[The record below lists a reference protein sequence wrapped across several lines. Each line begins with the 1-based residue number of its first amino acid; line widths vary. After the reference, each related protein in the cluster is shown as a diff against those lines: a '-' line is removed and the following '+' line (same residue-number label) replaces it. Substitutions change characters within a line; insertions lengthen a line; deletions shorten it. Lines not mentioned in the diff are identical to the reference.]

1 MFLRL
6 NRKLFIRLMLVDE
19 SPDAVSLA
27 RRRSGDELLQAL
39 QRSKDRMP
47 PIIIAIIII
56 TIIIIYSFLV
66 HIFT

>member
-1 MFLRL
+1 
-6 NRKLFIRLMLVDE
+6 MLVDK
-19 SPDAVSLA
+19 SPYAVSMA
-27 RRRSGDELLQAL
+27 KRRSGDELSKAL

-47 PIIIAIIII
+47 PIIIAIILI